1 MGVSAARSCDGCGTR
16 PVAYRRPYSGQSL
29 CAHCFSKS
37 IVHKAKATID
47 RYRMLREGDRILV
60 AVSGG
65 KDSLSL
71 LHVLSQLVGRHRS
84 ALLAVTIDEGI
95 PGYREESIA
104 HARRLCEALGVEHHV
119 YSLKELFGVSTEE
132 AAAVPLERRPPAC
145 TICGVLRRRA
155 LEVVAK
161 ELGADV
167 LATAHNLDD
176 VVQTFMINLLTGNL
190 ANLKKLDPEL
200 PELKGVF
207 VRRAKPFMEI
217 YEEEVAFY
225 AYLNG
230 LPLQSERCP
239 HVGEGLRDKVRGFL
253 NALERESP
261 GIKYVLY
268 NSFMELSRRLVD
280 ERQGSLRSCR
290 ACGRPSSGEVCAACR
305 VLGYLGLQP
314 EARGA

>member
-1 MGVSAARSCDGCGTR
+1 MSMPSSCGACGTR
-16 PVAYRRPYSGQSL
+16 PVAYRRPYSGQAL
-29 CAHCFSKS
+29 CAHCFSRS

-47 RYRMLREGDRILV
+47 RYKLFREGDRILV

-71 LHVLSQLVGRHRS
+71 LHVLAQLVPRHAS
-84 ALLAVTIDEGI
+84 ELIAVTIDEGI
-95 PGYREESIA
+95 PGYREESLR
-104 HARRLCEALGVEHHV
+104 HAKEVCARLGIPHQV
-119 YSLKELFGVSTEE
+119 YSLKRLFGTSTEE
-132 AAAVPLERRPPAC
+132 VARIPSERRPPAC

-155 LEVVAK
+155 LEVAAK

-167 LATAHNLDD
+167 IATAHNLDD

-190 ANLKKLDPEL
+190 RRLRKLDPEAEEL
-200 PELKGVF
+200 PGIF

-225 AYLNG
+225 AYLNA

-239 HVGEGLRDKVRGFL
+239 HVAEGLRDKVRAFI
-253 NALERESP
+253 NSLERESP

-268 NSFMELSRRLVD
+268 NSFMELSRQLLLEPEGQIRGCRLCGAPTSREVCSAC
-280 ERQGSLRSCR
+280 RLLGSL
-290 ACGRPSSGEVCAACR
+290 
-305 VLGYLGLQP
+305 GL
-314 EARGA
+314 ELEGRGA